1 MSLFDSSAIINL
13 CGCGKVEKLFG
24 GWTLNL
30 AFYELGNAV
39 WKQVH
44 VRKVISVDEAGVLLD
59 LFVQVFGVLRKP
71 EMEDGSKVL
80 KVAVKESLSYYD
92 AAYVSAALENGLV
105 LVTDDERLCRI
116 GKKYVET
123 VSSNEL

>member
-13 CGCGKVEKLFG
+13 CGSGKVEKLFNA
-24 GWTLNL
+24 WTLNL

-44 VRKVISVDEAGVLLD
+44 VRKVITVNEANVLLD
-59 LFVQVFGVLRKP
+59 LFAQVFGMLRKP
-71 EMEDGSKVL
+71 EPEEGSEVL
-80 KVAVKESLSYYD
+80 KIAMKENLTYYD
-92 AAYVSAALENGLV
+92 AAYISTALKNGLA
-105 LVTDDERLCRI
+105 LVTDDERLCKI

-123 VSSNEL
+123 TSSNEL